1 MKIFY
6 LILNL
11 FKTLSRII
19 LPFMVSFCYSGEFT
33 IRGKLKAALYTNA
46 IYYGTF
52 LLIFIPL
59 VIYVLARLGF
69 DNAGYDL
76 VL

>member
-1 MKIFY
+1 
-6 LILNL
+6 
-11 FKTLSRII
+11 
-19 LPFMVSFCYSGEFT
+19 MVSFCYSGEFT